1 MNKIAAEEV
10 ANTLNSWYRA
20 IRRNDAEQSI
30 RLFEQVKP
38 MLAEM
43 EEDQEV
49 LIYYSLLEL
58 RHKIML
64 YDTRGKKIEQQ
75 EELTNGGSAA
85 SDMTSYYYYLFSGAY
100 EVYKKNYEQAVSFYK
115 IAEKKLANVHDE
127 IEAAQFHDKVGKLY
141 YYLGQNLVS
150 LNHTRQA
157 MEIFKSYAEHNINL
171 VSTYITMAGNY
182 TEIGKYK
189 EAEEYLTQAI
199 GTARDAG
206 DHFKEMQLLHNFGLL
221 YSAMD
226 KPEESICFLET
237 VLADQAYAAS
247 DYYFN
252 AVFLMIKEL
261 FKIGEHDRAAALY
274 KEGKE
279 RSKGMEND
287 IFEAKINILYAT
299 YEEGG
304 EKAFSDCKDN
314 LEILFKTK
322 QYDSVR
328 ELSLLTANVYRG
340 KSLYKEAAY
349 FFLEAIK
356 AEEKM
361 KKVEG
366 MS

>member
-1 MNKIAAEEV
+1 MNKIASEEV
-10 ANTLNSWYRA
+10 ANTLNTWYRA
-20 IRRNDAEQSI
+20 IRRNDTEQSI
-30 RLFEQVKP
+30 RLFEEIGP
-38 MLAEM
+38 LLAEM

-64 YDTRGKKIEQQ
+64 YDTRGKKIEHQ
-75 EELTNGGSAA
+75 EELTNGGSTA
-85 SDMTSYYYYLFSGAY
+85 SDITSYYYYLFSGAY
-100 EVYKKNYEQAVSFYK
+100 EVYKKNYEQAISFYK

-127 IEAAQFHDKVGKLY
+127 IEVAQFHDKFGKLY
-141 YYLGQNLVS
+141 YYMGQNLVS

-157 MEIFKSYAEHNINL
+157 IEIFKSYADHNINL

-182 TEIGKYK
+182 TEMGKYK
-189 EAEEYLTQAI
+189 EAEEYLTEAI
-199 GTARDAG
+199 KTARDAG
-206 DHFKEMQLLHNFGLL
+206 DHFKEMQLFHNFGLL

-226 KPEESICFLET
+226 RPEESIRFLET

-261 FKIGEHDRAAALY
+261 FEIGEHDRAAAFY

-279 RSKGMEND
+279 RAKGMQNE
-287 IFEAKINILYAT
+287 IFDAKIDILYAI
-299 YEEGG
+299 YAGDD
-304 EKAFSDCKDN
+304 EKAVNDCKES
-314 LEILFKTK
+314 LEVLFRSK

-328 ELSLLTANVYRG
+328 ELSLLTANVYRQ

-361 KKVEG
+361 KKMEG

>member
-20 IRRNDAEQSI
+20 IRRNDTEQSI

-38 MLAEM
+38 MLTEM

-64 YDTRGKKIEQQ
+64 YDTRGEKIEQ
-75 EELTNGGSAA
+75 EKEVTDGDSAA
-85 SDMTSYYYYLFSGAY
+85 SDMTSYYYCLFSGAY
-100 EVYKKNYEQAVSFYK
+100 EVYKKNYEQAISFYK
-115 IAEKKLANVHDE
+115 MAEKKLANVYDE

-141 YYLGQNLVS
+141 YYLGQNIVS

-157 MEIFKSYAEHNINL
+157 MDIFKSYDDHHMNL

-226 KPEESICFLET
+226 KPEESIRFLET

-274 KEGKE
+274 REGKE

-299 YEEGG
+299 YAEGG

-314 LEILFKTK
+314 LKVLFKTN

-328 ELSLLTANVYRG
+328 ELSLLTANVYKG

>member
-20 IRRNDAEQSI
+20 IRRNDTEQSI
-30 RLFEQVKP
+30 RLFEEIKP

-43 EEDQEV
+43 AEDQEV

-64 YDTRGKKIEQQ
+64 YDTRGEKIEQQ
-75 EELTNGGSAA
+75 EDLTNGDSAA
-85 SDMTSYYYYLFSGAY
+85 SHMTSYYYYLFSGAY
-100 EVYKKNYEQAVSFYK
+100 EVYKKNYEEAISFYK
-115 IAEKKLANVHDE
+115 IAEKKLANVHDQ
-127 IEAAQFHDKVGKLY
+127 IEVAQFHDKVGKLY
-141 YYLGQNLVS
+141 YYLGQNIVS

-157 MEIFKSYAEHNINL
+157 MEIFRCYEDHHLNL

-182 TEIGKYK
+182 TEMGKYK
-189 EAEEYLTQAI
+189 EAEEYLTEAI
-199 GTARDAG
+199 NTARAAG

-221 YSAMD
+221 YAAMD
-226 KPEESICFLET
+226 QSEKSISFLET
-237 VLADQAYAAS
+237 VLADRAYAAS

-261 FKIGEHDRAAALY
+261 FKIGEHDRAVAFY
-274 KEGKE
+274 EEGKE
-279 RSKGMEND
+279 RSKGMQND
-287 IFEAKINILYAT
+287 IFDAKIDILYAT
-299 YEEGG
+299 YAGGG
-304 EKAFSDCKDN
+304 EKAIDDCKN
-314 LEILFKTK
+314 CLEVLFKSK

-328 ELSLLTANVYRG
+328 ELSLLTANVYRQ

-356 AEEKM
+356 AEEEM

>member
-10 ANTLNSWYRA
+10 ANILNTWYRA

-30 RLFEQVKP
+30 RIFEEVKP

-64 YDTRGKKIEQQ
+64 YDTRVKKIEQQ

-85 SDMTSYYYYLFSGAY
+85 SHMTSYYYYLFSGAY
-100 EVYKKNYEQAVSFYK
+100 EVYKKNYEQAISFYK
-115 IAEKKLANVHDE
+115 IAEKKLAHVHDE
-127 IEAAQFHDKVGKLY
+127 IEVAQFHDKVGKLY
-141 YYLGQNLVS
+141 YYLGQNIVS

-157 MEIFKSYAEHNINL
+157 MEIFKGHGDHDMNL

-182 TEIGKYK
+182 TEMGKYT
-189 EAEEYLTQAI
+189 EAEEYLTEAI
-199 GTARDAG
+199 HTVRKAG
-206 DHFKEMQLLHNFGLL
+206 DCFKEMQLLHNFALL
-221 YSAMD
+221 YAAMD
-226 KPEESICFLET
+226 NSEKSIQFLEI
-237 VLADQAYAAS
+237 VLDDQAYAAS

-261 FKIGEHDRAAALY
+261 FKVGDHKRAAAFY

-279 RSKGMEND
+279 RSKSAANK
-287 IFEAKINILYAT
+287 IFDAKIDILYAA
-299 YEEGG
+299 YAGDG
-304 EKAFSDCKDN
+304 EQAVKDCKDN
-314 LEILFKTK
+314 IEILFQTK
-322 QYDSVR
+322 QYDSAR
-328 ELSLLTANVYRG
+328 ELSLLTANVYRS
-340 KSLYKEAAY
+340 KSLYKEAAH

-366 MS
+366 M